1 MQKIISSIL
10 IGAVGLL
17 IFSFYACDKG
27 QQKVLLETNYG
38 EITLLL
44 YDKTP
49 KHRDNFIKLVKEGYY
64 DSLLFHRVIPN
75 FMVQGGDPN
84 SRNAREGQRLG
95 SGGPGYQVDAEIG
108 APHIKGALAAARTG
122 GPSNPEKKSS
132 GSQFYIV
139 TGTTVND
146 QMLNMLEKQKGI
158 TYTEEERKLYTE
170 KGGYPSLDGDYTV
183 FGEVVDGMDVVEKI
197 AHQRT
202 DNADR
207 PIENIW
213 MVARLKN

>member
-10 IGAVGLL
+10 FGAVGLL
-17 IFSFYACDKG
+17 IFSFYACEKG
-27 QQKVLLETNYG
+27 EQKVLLETNYG

-44 YDKTP
+44 YDTTP

-84 SRNAREGQRLG
+84 SRNAQKGQRLG
-95 SGGPGYQVDAEIG
+95 GGGPGYQIDAEIG
-108 APHIKGALAAARTG
+108 APHIKGALAAARN
-122 GPSNPEKKSS
+122 SNPEKRSS

-158 TYTEEERKLYTE
+158 TYSEEERKLYTE
-170 KGGYPSLDGDYTV
+170 KGGYPALDGDYTV
-183 FGEVVDGMDVVEKI
+183 FGEVIEGMDVVEKI
-197 AHQRT
+197 ALQRT

-213 MVARLKN
+213 MIARLKN